1 MGHIIDYIPV
11 DKREDIF
18 PAAHDFAHVNV
29 NRNENWDGSYH
40 GNMTILDDVEP
51 LSNYDAAVE
60 YLSERSQSARRSYSD
75 YAVRYYSSNG
85 DGTHKDTV
93 LPLVRKLSALEEST
107 APCQRKAK
115 YVSCHNCGSKLSTEH
130 LGSHQTECPLCRA
143 SLLSETDRKRIA
155 ALKERIRRAMEKKRL
170 AALKRNGKGKV
181 KWLVKGEVHC

>member
-85 DGTHKDTV
+85 DGTQFFHLFANSRRLRNRLPRVSVRRSMCPVITV
-93 LPLVRKLSALEEST
+93 EVSYPPNISDLIKLNVRCA
-107 APCQRKAK
+107 APPYSQKQIASGLR
-115 YVSCHNCGSKLSTEH
+115 H
-130 LGSHQTECPLCRA
+130 LK
-143 SLLSETDRKRIA
+143 SEFG
-155 ALKERIRRAMEKKRL
+155 ERWRRSGWR
-170 AALKRNGKGKV
+170 R
-181 KWLVKGEVHC
+181 